1 MIDEILDLVLE
12 VKQAHHVVPEDHPLH
27 AQLDTLFGQLSG
39 WTGALAQR
47 TRALGGSL
55 LEGGITTVAGRHAR
69 NLFPTAVDDAAVA
82 DVLAGPLQAAAD
94 HARVHR
100 AGVADVD
107 AEAAGLLDEV
117 ATGLSGHVDRLRGV
131 AR

>member
-82 DVLAGPLQAAAD
+82 GVLAGPLQGATD
-94 HARVHR
+94 HARTHR

-107 AEAAGLLDEV
+107 AAAAALLDEV
-117 ATGLSGHVDRLRGV
+117 ATGLSRHVDQLRGV